1 MQILRETVTPG
12 TAGYVSPVLGGKL
25 CSVAYREASGNAGA
39 TVTVR
44 GREGDSIDV
53 IPASGTGLVRK
64 VELNQVIIT
73 GNGSEVIVDART
85 EPEYIDPRYLS
96 VNFPAVLPV
105 SGTVGVNNFPAT
117 QAVSGS
123 VGVSNFPSSQT
134 VNGSIGVNNFP
145 SPVPYAGGVAAPI
158 TGIWR
163 GYAVASADGAVEI
176 TVGGV
181 VANLGTASAV
191 GQSFAFTLGVVAGD
205 TVTLTNCAIA
215 GGMIQP

>member
-12 TAGYVSPVLGGKL
+12 AAGYVSPILGGKL

-53 IPASGTGLVRK
+53 IPASGTGLVRN
-64 VELNQVIIT
+64 VELSQIIIT

-85 EPEYIDPRYLS
+85 EPEYIDPKYLS
-96 VNFPAVLPV
+96 VANFPATQKVI
-105 SGTVGVNNFPAT
+105 GTVGVNNFPAS
-117 QAVSGS
+117 QPYSG
-123 VGVSNFPSSQT
+123 VG
-134 VNGSIGVNNFP
+134 G
-145 SPVPYAGGVAAPI
+145 API
-158 TGIWR
+158 TGTWR

-191 GQSFAFTLGVVAGD
+191 GQSFAFAIGVIAGD